1 MNKCIVCGAPLMKEE
16 LMSLENM
23 PIGAQ
28 TILQETE
35 LSDDKG
41 IALALRQCSG
51 CGLVQFDCEPVP
63 YYRDVIRAGGFST
76 TMVELRREQY
86 AHFIEMCGL
95 ENKKIIEIGCG
106 RGEFLSVLK
115 EFPVQGFGIEHRKDL
130 ADIARKSGLA
140 VWDGFAE
147 NGETVL
153 EGGPFDAFLS
163 FNFLEH
169 QPRPGDM
176 LRCIYNNLKE
186 QAYGLVTVPSFE
198 YIIENGCYYELLRD
212 HIANYTEETLRFVL
226 EMNGFS
232 VMECTMVNRDTLS
245 AIVKKKPR
253 TDINVLAQNQTELT
267 EELRQFVKEKK
278 SSGKKTA
285 VWGAS
290 HQGFTILST
299 TGIGDDMEY
308 IIDSAPFKQGLFS
321 PASHLRIVAP
331 DHFFSEPVEVILVIA
346 PGYSEEISR
355 IIRDR
360 FGSGV
365 EIAVLKSDKLDMDE
379 DRK

>member
-1 MNKCIVCGAPLMKEE
+1 
-16 LMSLENM
+16 
-23 PIGAQ
+23 
-28 TILQETE
+28 
-35 LSDDKG
+35 
-41 IALALRQCSG
+41 
-51 CGLVQFDCEPVP
+51 
-63 YYRDVIRAGGFST
+63 
-76 TMVELRREQY
+76 
-86 AHFIEMCGL
+86 
-95 ENKKIIEIGCG
+95 
-106 RGEFLSVLK
+106 
-115 EFPVQGFGIEHRKDL
+115 
-130 ADIARKSGLA
+130 
-140 VWDGFAE
+140 
-147 NGETVL
+147 
-153 EGGPFDAFLS
+153 
-163 FNFLEH
+163 
-169 QPRPGDM
+169 M

-226 EMNGFS
+226 EMNGFY